1 MSAVIQF
8 HHDQGQVSRI
18 AKGDPV
24 GATTSVA
31 ISFTKITAPG
41 FVGAAPGVLSSKS
54 ILGYP
59 FNIPGTV
66 IPSAKPQGHFM
77 TVLFVH
83 FESAVEFDYF
93 HALIIAYQGFLV
105 KLNFAKYST
114 MPKLSLYRPNR
125 TRDYQF
131 MDRTISEMYTVGG
144 LDLFVHKYMGP
155 QTGGEDS
162 ATSGNFD
169 ATQPIYDELSPLNIQ
184 DLLLLENRDRIYDQD
199 VYVMRGVYQTQDV
212 DFDLSQFGL
221 FLNNDTL
228 FITFHYNDMIDSFG
242 RKLMNGDVLEVPNL
256 KDYNPLNTA
265 IPVPLPKYY
274 MIQDAAFASEGFAQ
288 TWQPHT
294 WRVKATP
301 MTNAQEVKDILKAPV
316 VSENIWDDG
325 NFYPTGS
332 VVNQGDVYYRAVQ
345 NVPAGTA
352 ITNSTFWTLYTPLTE
367 SDVFTTR
374 PKDQEINDAI
384 LLQADIE
391 VPLSGYDTQKFY
403 IEPTING
410 APANPTS
417 LTADG
422 SNTTVDGTQGGMAVT
437 PSSPGYTR
445 GYLTGDAVP
454 NGLPVT
460 TGIAFPLNPVSGD
473 YVLRLDYK
481 PNRLFRYDGRA
492 WVKIEDGVRTDLN
505 NGPNNKTQRS
515 GFVNNTDTVRTTDR
529 GTIPSRQSLSEILK
543 PRADNGG

>member
-1 MSAVIQF
+1 
-8 HHDQGQVSRI
+8 
-18 AKGDPV
+18 
-24 GATTSVA
+24 
-31 ISFTKITAPG
+31 
-41 FVGAAPGVLSSKS
+41 
-54 ILGYP
+54 
-59 FNIPGTV
+59 
-66 IPSAKPQGHFM
+66 
-77 TVLFVH
+77 
-83 FESAVEFDYF
+83 
-93 HALIIAYQGFLV
+93 
-105 KLNFAKYST
+105 
-114 MPKLSLYRPNR
+114 
-125 TRDYQF
+125 

-155 QTGGEDS
+155 VTGGEDS
-162 ATSGNFD
+162 ALSGNSD
-169 ATQPIYDELSPLNIQ
+169 ATQPVYDELNPLNIQ

-256 KDYNPLNTA
+256 KDFNPLNTE
-265 IPVPLPKYY
+265 IPVPIPKYY

-301 MTNAQEVKDILKAPV
+301 ITNAQEVKDMLSIPV

-332 VVNQGDVYYRAVQ
+332 IVNQGDVYYQARQ
-345 NVPAGTA
+345 NVPAGTD
-352 ITNSTFWTLYTPLTE
+352 IDNLTFWQVYTPPTAGE
-367 SDVFTTR
+367 VFSTR
-374 PKDQEINDAI
+374 NRDQEINDAV
-384 LLQADIE
+384 LAQADIE

-403 IEPTING
+403 VLPTVNG
-410 APANPTS
+410 EPANPAG
-417 LTADG
+417 LTVDG
-422 SNTTVDGTQGGMAVT
+422 TAVTVDGTQGGMSV
-437 PSSPGYTR
+437 SPTDSGYVR
-445 GYLTGDAVP
+445 GYLTGDGVPP

-460 TGIAFPLNPVSGD
+460 TGIAFPLSPVAGD
-473 YVLRLDYK
+473 YVLRLDFK
-481 PNRLFRYDGRA
+481 PNRMFRYDGNR
-492 WVKIEDGVRTDLN
+492 WVKVEDNVRTDLN

-515 GFVNNTDTVRTTDR
+515 GFVNNTDTVSTADR
-529 GTIPSRQSLSEILK
+529 GTIPSRQSLSEILR